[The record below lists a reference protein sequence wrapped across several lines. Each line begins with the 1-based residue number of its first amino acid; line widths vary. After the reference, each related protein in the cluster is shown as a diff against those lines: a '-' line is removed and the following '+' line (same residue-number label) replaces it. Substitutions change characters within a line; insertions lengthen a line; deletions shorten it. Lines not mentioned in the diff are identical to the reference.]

1 MISLIWA
8 MDENQLIGNGAELPW
23 RIPAELQY
31 FKKTTMGHPIAMGR
45 KTFESIGRPLP
56 GRENI
61 IITRNRQFSEKGCT
75 VFYSLT
81 EFINYA
87 KNYEGEIFVIGGAEI
102 YKELLHTA
110 HRLYITKIYHSFK
123 GDTYFPQ
130 FSLDDWIL
138 ISEEHGLTN
147 KENPY
152 NYKHLIYER
161 KQL

>member
-8 MDENQLIGNGAELPW
+8 MDENNLIGNGNELPW

-45 KTFESIGRPLP
+45 KTFASIGRPLP

-61 IITRNRQFSEKGCT
+61 IITRNKQFKHDNCT
-75 VFYSLT
+75 VFNCL
-81 EFINYA
+81 EDFINYA

-102 YKELLHTA
+102 YKELLPYA
-110 HRLYITKIYHSFK
+110 QRLYVTKINHAFN

-130 FSLDDWIL
+130 FDETDWKL
-138 ISEEHGLTN
+138 IYNEKGLKN

-152 NYKHLIYER
+152 NYNHLIYER
-161 KQL
+161 K